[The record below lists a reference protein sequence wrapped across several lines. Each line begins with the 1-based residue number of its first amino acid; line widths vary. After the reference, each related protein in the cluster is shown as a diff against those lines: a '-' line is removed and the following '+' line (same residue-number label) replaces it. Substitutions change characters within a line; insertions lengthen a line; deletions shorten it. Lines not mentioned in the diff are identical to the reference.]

1 MKKIGLLTVYSFNYG
16 SFFQA
21 TSLYRYLEDHGYDCE
36 FINERFKKKQWGN
49 LRLLYTFH
57 DLLPGFMRG
66 LVGKLLPQYVTYLRL
81 QKDVAAYRESDPKK
95 TKMAELTKAY
105 DLVLLGADELWSAS
119 PRSIRYTPEY
129 FGYGI
134 RCPHVSYATSGCL
147 FDRKDRKLCEKAAEG
162 LKTFARIA
170 VRDSYTAQV
179 VEELTGKRPAV
190 VLDPALL
197 YPWYV
202 KETFSAGDSA
212 EAAHVRTRERGDY
225 VLLYG
230 SEYDME
236 QRAFI
241 KAEAKRRNARI
252 CALGWPQD
260 FADDFLDPQTAEEF
274 QSCFADAVYCFPAT
288 FHGTVFS
295 VTHHKPFVTMGNDL
309 RGKKI
314 GMLLE
319 QIGLTDRLFRADTS
333 YGEIDYEAVEARLEG
348 LRKISG
354 MYLKEVLEGNG

>member
-1 MKKIGLLTVYSFNYG
+1 MIMAKKIGILTVYSFNYG

-21 TSLYRYLEDHGYDCE
+21 TALYRYLKDHGYDCE

-57 DLLPGFMRG
+57 DLLPGSLRG
-66 LVGKLLPQYVTYLRL
+66 FVGKILPQYVTYLRL

-95 TKMAELTKAY
+95 LDTEELTKGY

-119 PRSIRYTPEY
+119 PKSIRYTPEH

-134 RCPHVSYATSGCL
+134 SCPHSAYATSGCL
-147 FDRKDRKLCEKAAEG
+147 FDPDDPELCEKAAAG
-162 LKTFARIA
+162 LKTFDRIA
-170 VRDSYTAQV
+170 VRDPFTADV
-179 VEELTGKRPAV
+179 VEKLTGNRPAV

-197 YPWYV
+197 YPYY
-202 KETFSAGDSA
+202 AGKPGNEKS
-212 EAAHVRTRERGDY
+212 RTPY

-230 SEYDME
+230 SEYDGA
-236 QRAFI
+236 QREFI
-241 KAEAKRRNARI
+241 RTQAQRLGAKI
-252 CALGWPQD
+252 FALGWPQD
-260 FADDFLDPQTAEEF
+260 FADGFLDPQTAADF
-274 QSCFADAVYCFPAT
+274 QKCFSDASYCFPAT

-295 VTHHKPFVTMGNDL
+295 VTNHKPFITMGNDL

-319 QIGLTDRLFRADTS
+319 QIGLSDRLYREGAS
-333 YGEIDYEAVEARLEG
+333 YGEIDYVSTDARLDA
-348 LRKISG
+348 LRAESEA
-354 MYLKEVLEGNG
+354 YLKTVLEQ